1 MKVLETERLILR
13 KVVREDAPFILGL
26 LNEPSW
32 LRFIG
37 DRGVRTL
44 EGAQD
49 YITQVPQA
57 QYAREGFGLYLVERK
72 SDGVPMGMCGL
83 LKRDSLEHVDIG
95 YALMPSFWGQGYA
108 LEAVSAALAQ
118 GRRDFGLKRVA
129 AIVSNDN
136 ASSIKLLEK
145 LGFQFE
151 RYIRMPGATEDISLF
166 LTKE

>member
-72 SDGVPMGMCGL
+72 SDGAPMGLCGL

-95 YALMPSFWGQGYA
+95 YALMPAFWGQGYA

-136 ASSIKLLEK
+136 ATSIKLLEK